1 MLCVTTAT
9 SVRGSWS
16 IFLLRRVRHGR
27 WCSGVVATSIL
38 VQQKGQQR
46 LMVLLPSLAAE
57 ELQKLGAK
65 IIVKGKEARVYGQ
78 DSGR

>member
-1 MLCVTTAT
+1 
-9 SVRGSWS
+9 
-16 IFLLRRVRHGR
+16 
-27 WCSGVVATSIL
+27 
-38 VQQKGQQR
+38 
-46 LMVLLPSLAAE
+46 MVLLPSLAAE